1 MSESNAAPATD
12 PRTVVE
18 RLRHGGWQDR
28 AADELDGEP
37 LVPAAVLVPLVKRP
51 GGLRVVLTRR
61 TDHLRAHAGQISFP
75 GGRIEPGDAC
85 ARAAALREAE
95 EEIGLAPSQVEVLA
109 NLPRYRTGTGFV
121 IRPLAG
127 LVAAHAVFRADPFEV
142 AEVFEVPLAFA
153 LDPANHRPMEY
164 ETRGRRYLLNSIPYM
179 NYFIWGA
186 TAGIL
191 RDLGRLLAGLPV
203 EPQEAPVLPPRRRGG
218 GGS

>member
-1 MSESNAAPATD
+1 MSESNAAPETD
-12 PRTVVE
+12 PRSVVE

-28 AADELDGEP
+28 VADELDGEP
-37 LVPAAVLVPLVKRP
+37 LVPAAVLVPLVQRP
-51 GGLRVVLTRR
+51 EGLRVVLTRR

-75 GGRIEPGDAC
+75 GGRIEAGDAC

-109 NLPRYRTGTGFV
+109 TLPRYRTGTGFV
-121 IRPLAG
+121 ITPLAG
-127 LVAAHAVFRADPFEV
+127 LVAGQAVFHADPFEV

-153 LDPANHRPMEY
+153 LNPANHQPMEY
-164 ETRGRRYLLNSIPYM
+164 ETGGRQYLLYSILYG

-186 TAGIL
+186 TAGML

-203 EPQEAPVLPPRRRGG
+203 EPQEARPLPPRRLGAD
-218 GGS
+218 SS